1 VTPAIRASI
10 PALQRGLVWKPQQN
24 ELLWD
29 SILRGFPIGAIVVS
43 RWSEKLKK
51 TVEGTGEGITHHLLD
66 GQQRCHAIAL
76 GFTDPFADD
85 RTAEKE
91 AETILWLDL
100 NPTYDRNS
108 TRNFLVR
115 ATTTAHPWGYRK
127 DDAATPLTAWAIREA
142 LKPLNLNAADPEYRR
157 PSPQA
162 LWPCAAA
169 ATTPVPLAWL
179 LRLETADE
187 TVFWQELEKR
197 AAATNLV
204 WAEKVR
210 EFCLEPTNAESRG
223 RIFRGIIRA
232 HSAKLIAL
240 EAPEELLETSEQER
254 AAGSEAHDVSNIEQ
268 LFQRLNSQ
276 GTKLDGEELAYSMI
290 KAYWPDLEEPINEV
304 SERRMP
310 QARMVSLGVRAALVN
325 TENRN
330 LPAIPTVSSL
340 RQIARTE
347 KDRKALIESFITED
361 LHLACRRVDAWLKYD
376 KEMNPSGLLPVHV
389 TSVAL
394 NSREIYLLLL
404 HFAARSCRIELP
416 SDWQKTMQ
424 ALATVLHW
432 FAVDKTKAVNRIYAE
447 CREEVSLAR
456 IRTALHDAVE
466 AGELSEIHSPEA
478 VESFVSIPTENFK
491 DWNWWRPIHGNGVAE
506 EIQVRRQS
514 WERFLNFRSNRDLL
528 LYAQRHF
535 LAQRFR
541 DYDPA
546 RRDLWEAHN
555 RPWDFDHILASYYFY
570 NRKDGSP
577 FREVCGQWG

>member
-1 VTPAIRASI
+1 
-10 PALQRGLVWKPQQN
+10 
-24 ELLWD
+24 
-29 SILRGFPIGAIVVS
+29 
-43 RWSEKLKK
+43 
-51 TVEGTGEGITHHLLD
+51 
-66 GQQRCHAIAL
+66 
-76 GFTDPFADD
+76 
-85 RTAEKE
+85 
-91 AETILWLDL
+91 
-100 NPTYDRNS
+100 
-108 TRNFLVR
+108 
-115 ATTTAHPWGYRK
+115 
-127 DDAATPLTAWAIREA
+127 
-142 LKPLNLNAADPEYRR
+142 
-157 PSPQA
+157 
-162 LWPCAAA
+162 
-169 ATTPVPLAWL
+169 
-179 LRLETADE
+179 
-187 TVFWQELEKR
+187 
-197 AAATNLV
+197 
-204 WAEKVR
+204 
-210 EFCLEPTNAESRG
+210 
-223 RIFRGIIRA
+223 
-232 HSAKLIAL
+232 
-240 EAPEELLETSEQER
+240 
-254 AAGSEAHDVSNIEQ
+254 
-268 LFQRLNSQ
+268 
-276 GTKLDGEELAYSMI
+276 
-290 KAYWPDLEEPINEV
+290 
-304 SERRMP
+304 
-310 QARMVSLGVRAALVN
+310 VN

-577 FREVCGQWG
+577 FREVCGQWGCTIGNLRAWPFEDNRSDQADTAADKLKGNQEQLAHSFLTSEEEAAFSAGDKTRWEEVASRDFIKACRQRLFRIYRVWYDTLAVGELLTTDAPPPFPNEPVSLPSES